1 MKQSLYGYT
10 LQGLQELVLQL
21 GYKKYNAEQIL
32 RWLYQS
38 QVTSIDDM
46 TNLSLQIR
54 ESLKEKYEI
63 YLPVIVK
70 KQVSSDGTI
79 K

>member
-10 LQGLQELVLQL
+10 LEGLQNLVLNL

-38 QVTSIDDM
+38 QVTTIDEM
-46 TNLSLQIR
+46 TNLSLTIR

-63 YLPVIVK
+63 YLSYMCVAF
-70 KQVSSDGTI
+70 
-79 K
+79 

>member
-10 LQGLQELVLQL
+10 LEGLQNLVLNL

-38 QVTSIDDM
+38 QVTTIDEM
-46 TNLSLQIR
+46 TNLSLTIR
-54 ESLKEKYEI
+54 ESLKEKY
-63 YLPVIVK
+63 
-70 KQVSSDGTI
+70 GTEN
-79 K
+79 

>member
-38 QVTSIDDM
+38 QVTSIDEM

-54 ESLKEKYEI
+54 
-63 YLPVIVK
+63 
-70 KQVSSDGTI
+70 
-79 K
+79 